1 MKLTSFSTCVK
12 MCSALVSRHG
22 LKKEVLYIQPGSA
35 ARLFRLMDFTTVQ
48 ATRFF
53 HNVKK
58 YHMHGKKCFTR
69 VKENSHALKIIQMH
83 DQIVSHV

>member
-1 MKLTSFSTCVK
+1 MELTSFSTRVK

-58 YHMHGKKCFTR
+58 YHMLEKIHMYGKKMFHMCEREFTCT
-69 VKENSHALKIIQMH
+69 ESNSNA
-83 DQIVSHV
+83 

>member
-1 MKLTSFSTCVK
+1 MKFTSFSTRVK
-12 MCSALVSRHG
+12 MCCALVSRHG
-22 LKKEVLYIQPGSA
+22 LKKEVLYIQPGGK

-58 YHMHGKKCFTR
+58 YHMLGKIHMHGKKMFHMCEREFTCT
-69 VKENSHALKIIQMH
+69 ENNSNA
-83 DQIVSHV
+83 

>member
-1 MKLTSFSTCVK
+1 MKLTSFSTHVK

-35 ARLFRLMDFTTVQ
+35 ARLFQLMDFTTVQ

-58 YHMHGKKCFTR
+58 YHMLEKIHMCEREFTCT
-69 VKENSHALKIIQMH
+69 ENNSNA
-83 DQIVSHV
+83 